1 VIRLGL
7 RLSIAGG
14 RESLSRFI
22 LIVVAVAI
30 GVELLLATLAGLHA
44 VTTQNARYGWLETGY
59 SGSDAPASAPGRA
72 ATPGVDPVWWRL
84 RADYFQGRQIGRVD
98 VAATGPT
105 SPTPPGIPALPAPG
119 QFYASPKLVGLL
131 NTNPAAALRDR
142 YPGTLVGTI
151 GAAALPSP
159 DSLII
164 VIGRRP
170 ADLSHD
176 RRARLEQRISTTA
189 PSRCNGDCAPG
200 VGTNANGLVLIL
212 SVATAAL
219 LFPVLIFVG
228 AATRLSATRREQ
240 RFAAMRLIG
249 ATPAQVATIATAEST
264 VAAVIGVSIGF
275 MLFLAMR
282 PLIALIP
289 FTGERFFT
297 RDIAPSSVSLVVVVL
312 GVPVASA
319 VASRL
324 ALRRVAISPLG
335 VSRRATPA
343 PPRARRILPL
353 LAGLAELGYFAYVHN
368 IGANTHTNT
377 TLEAAAFL
385 VGVLLVMTGL
395 VVAGPWLTLIASR
408 LVANRANRPAALLAA
423 RRLEDNPHAG
433 FRAVSGVVLAMFV
446 GTCAVGIIT
455 TINAPEVGSHEVGTY
470 ATGTLVD
477 VLASPD
483 RVPTG
488 TALPASVS
496 TDLDATPGVTGIAVI
511 HDAPQ
516 TPPKF
521 PGPGAGPGVRMF
533 QTFQQVVSCAQLR
546 QVPALG
552 HCPAGATTAA
562 INPDYGGGFELRNH
576 RTMAETRWPPSNL
589 TSSQLNALPIDT
601 VVVSTNGSTPA
612 VEHAR
617 TVLDAAYPTAFA
629 AETITEIHADRARLL
644 RDYQQLAN
652 VVILT
657 SLPIAGISL
666 TVSIAGGLIERRR
679 PFSLLRLAG
688 TPLATLRRVIGL
700 EAAAPLFIT
709 AAASIAAAFLSA
721 QLFLRAQLDESLHHP
736 APGYFVVIAAGL
748 TAAMLVIA
756 SAFPL
761 LRRATG
767 PDAARND

>member
-14 RESLSRFI
+14 RESLSRLI

-30 GVELLLATLAGLHA
+30 GVGLLLATLAGLNA
-44 VTTQNARYGWLETGY
+44 VTKQNARYAWLETGY
-59 SGSDAPASAPGRA
+59 RGSDASAGAQGRA
-72 ATPGVDPVWWRL
+72 TTAGVEPVWWRL

-119 QFYASPKLVGLL
+119 QFYASPKLVALL
-131 NTNPAAALRDR
+131 ETNPAGELRDR
-142 YPGTLVGTI
+142 YPGTLIGTL

-159 DSLII
+159 DSLLI
-164 VIGRRP
+164 VIGHRP

-176 RRARLEQRISTTA
+176 PRARLERRISTTA

-228 AATRLSATRREQ
+228 AATRLSASRREQ
-240 RFAAMRLIG
+240 RFAAMRLVG
-249 ATPAQVATIATAEST
+249 ATSAQVATIATVEST
-264 VAAVIGVSIGF
+264 LAAVIGVLIGF

-297 RDIAPSSVSLVVVVL
+297 HDVVPSPVSLVVVAV
-312 GVPVASA
+312 GVPIASA
-319 VASRL
+319 VAARL

-335 VSRRATPA
+335 VARRVTPA
-343 PPRARRILPL
+343 PPTARRVVPL
-353 LAGLAELGYFAYVHN
+353 LAGIAELGYFAYIDN

-377 TLEAAAFL
+377 TLEAAVFL
-385 VGVLLVMTGL
+385 GGVLLVMSGL
-395 VVAGPWLTLIASR
+395 VIAGPWLTLLASR

-423 RRLEDNPHAG
+423 RRLEDNPQAG
-433 FRAVSGVVLAMFV
+433 FRAVSGVVLAIFV

-455 TINAPEVGSHEVGTY
+455 TINAPAVRSHEVGAY

-477 VLASPD
+477 VLAGPD
-483 RVPTG
+483 RLRTG
-488 TALPASVS
+488 TALPASV
-496 TDLDATPGVTGIAVI
+496 TTELDATPGVTGLAVI
-511 HDAPQ
+511 RDQPQPRPEIRPSGAP
-516 TPPKF
+516 
-521 PGPGAGPGVRMF
+521 PGGHVFHA
-533 QTFQQVVSCAQLR
+533 FQQVVSCAQL
-546 QVPALG
+546 QHVPALG
-552 HCPAGATTAA
+552 RCRAGATTAA
-562 INPDYGGGFELRNH
+562 IDPDYGGGFELRNH
-576 RTMAETRWPPSNL
+576 RTMAETTWPPSRL
-589 TSSQLNALPIDT
+589 TSSRLDALPIDT
-601 VVVSTNGSTPA
+601 VVVGTNSSSAA

-629 AETITEIHADRARLL
+629 AETISEIHADQSRLL
-644 RDYQQLAN
+644 RAYQQLAN

-657 SLPIAGISL
+657 SLPIAGVSL
-666 TVSIAGGLIERRR
+666 TVSIVGGLVERKR

-709 AAASIAAAFLSA
+709 AAASIALAFLSA
-721 QLFLRAQLDESLHHP
+721 QLFLRAQLGESLRRP
-736 APGYFVVIAAGL
+736 APGYFLVIAAGL
-748 TAAMLVIA
+748 GAAMLVIA
-756 SAFPL
+756 SALPL